1 MIYEVNEEELF
12 YLISE
17 KNEDA
22 EMIFYGR
29 IENYLQFLS
38 RTYTSVFL
46 RQDDILSYG
55 WQGVIEALDCYN
67 PQAGVSF
74 ASFVRNCIQRRI
86 IDIRRRNNQDKRKA
100 IMTQIEHE
108 NYEQLLGNRHTT
120 EIRTVDHLLA
130 EVLAE
135 LERVLKPREWRM
147 FQCYLEQRNAQATAA
162 VLGVS
167 VQTVYRMVSK
177 AKAAV
182 KCYLD
187 EH

>member
-38 RTYTSVFL
+38 RTYSSVFL

-55 WQGVIEALDCYN
+55 WQGVIEAFDCYN

-100 IMTQIEHE
+100 IMTKIEHD
-108 NYEQLLGNRHTT
+108 NYEQLIGDKHTT
-120 EIRTVDHLLA
+120 EIRTVQHLLT

-135 LERVLKPREWRM
+135 LEQVLKPREWRT
-147 FQCYLEQRNAQATAA
+147 FQCYLQQSSAQATADA
-162 VLGVS
+162 LGIS
-167 VQTVYRMVSK
+167 LQTVYRTVARTK
-177 AKAAV
+177 TAV
-182 KCYLD
+182 KCYLED
-187 EH
+187 N